1 MKNNHYCIIMAG
13 GIGSRYWPVSRNAKP
28 KQFLDLLG
36 MGKSFLQMTWER
48 FTKLIPEQNILIV
61 TSQQYRDLVK
71 EQLPWISDNQLLLE
85 PFRKNTAPC
94 IAYATYKLM
103 EKDPNASVVVA
114 PSDHLI
120 LNDSEFLHT
129 IEAAF
134 ELADREEVLITLG
147 IKPTRPE
154 TNFGY
159 VQAHKAKSTQVKGH
173 VVYEVK
179 TFTEKPDIEL
189 AKVFVNSGEF
199 YWNSGLFIWSLK
211 TIDQEMSRLIPDIA
225 DLFKKGKGIYH
236 TAREQKLIAE
246 IYGACKSLSID
257 YGVMEKSAHVRMFA
271 ANFDWS
277 DLGTW
282 ESYYI
287 QKEKDKKGNV
297 VDAPVNFL
305 EDVENTVVIS
315 EDKNKLIAIKGLK
328 DFLVINTP
336 DALMICPRNEKIV
349 KQLITDISLSKEER
363 FL

>member
-1 MKNNHYCIIMAG
+1 MKNYYCIIMAG
-13 GIGSRYWPVSRNAKP
+13 GIGSRYWPVSRNARP

-36 MGKSFLQMTWER
+36 MGKSFLQMTYER
-48 FTKLIPEQNILIV
+48 FVRLIPEENILIV
-61 TSQQYRDLVK
+61 TSQQYRNLVK
-71 EQLPWISDNQLLLE
+71 EQLPWISDHQLLLE

-103 EKDPNASVVVA
+103 EKDPDASVVVA

-147 IKPTRPE
+147 IKPSRPE

-159 VQAHKAKSTQVKGH
+159 VQAHKARSTQVKGH

-179 TFTEKPDIEL
+179 TFTEKPNIEL
-189 AKVFVNSGEF
+189 ARVFVDSGEF

-211 TIDQEMSRLIPDIA
+211 AIDQEMQRLIPDIA
-225 DLFKKGKGIYH
+225 ELFKKGKGVYY
-236 TAREQKLIAE
+236 TDGEQKMIAD
-246 IYGACKSLSID
+246 IYSACKSLSID
-257 YGVMEKSAHVRMFA
+257 YGVLEKSGHVRVFA
-271 ANFDWS
+271 AHFDWS

-297 VDAPVNFL
+297 VDAPFNFL
-305 EDVENTVVIS
+305 EDVEDSVVIS

-336 DALMICPRNEKIV
+336 DALMICPRNEKTV